1 MIGTTTQVLRLG
13 DAGPSDGLRRRAR
26 LAAWLRQCSIETS
39 ARTPAEVEGYRGLL
53 PPGTEVYVAALP
65 DRDPYGAIAVS
76 ARLAAMGYAPV
87 PHLAAR
93 QFVSFTQAREI
104 AQRLAGEAGVT
115 QVLVIGGDQ
124 PRPAGPYDAA
134 LALLEIGILPR
145 AGIRRVG
152 FAGHPEGN
160 PRIGAAELGEALRRK
175 VAAAESAGLAPYIV
189 SQFCFEADIIVGW
202 LRALRRDGIAA
213 PVRIGLAGR
222 AGVRTLLQYALRCG
236 VGASVRALGTHAASL
251 LHLATESGPEPV
263 LGALVERIEDS
274 DGVAGIHFFP
284 FGGFETTAH
293 WLASVRR
300 DS

>member
-1 MIGTTTQVLRLG
+1 MIGTTTQVLSLE
-13 DAGPSDGLRRRAR
+13 DAGPSDNLQRRAR
-26 LAAWLRQCSIETS
+26 LATWLRQCSIETS
-39 ARTPAEVEGYRGLL
+39 ARMPAEVDGYRGLM

-65 DRDPYGAIAVS
+65 ERDAYGTIAVA
-76 ARLAAMGYAPV
+76 ARLAAMGYTPV

-93 QFVSFTQAREI
+93 QFVSFTQVREVV
-104 AQRLAGEAGVT
+104 QRLVGEAGVA

-134 LALLEIGILPR
+134 LALVETGILQR

-175 VAAAESAGLAPYIV
+175 LAAAESAELAPYIV
-189 SQFCFEADIIVGW
+189 SQFCFEADTIVGW

-222 AGVRTLLQYALRCG
+222 AGARTLLQYALRCG

-251 LHLATESGPEPV
+251 LHLATETGPEPV
-263 LGALVERIEDS
+263 LQALAERIEDS
-274 DGVAGIHFFP
+274 DGVIGIHFFP
-284 FGGFETTAH
+284 FGGFEITAR
-293 WLASVRR
+293 WLASIGM
-300 DS
+300 DA